1 MLIDRLSQECLER
14 LSRSLEK
21 GPTVNWQALATKGFP
36 RYYSEGLAQLQ
47 SSTQLL
53 DDLTSRHVTVQELLR
68 ALDFIGNKRAGN
80 IVREALFPELR
91 KSYMDREMPQV
102 TPGVRFGQPEEND
115 DATQEQAETL
125 LLPVQ
130 ETGIG
135 NQKPSSHSARNAKW
149 MNLIITV
156 FPCFGHCQHFY

>member
-68 ALDFIGNKRAGN
+68 ALDFIGNKRAGD
-80 IVREALFPELR
+80 IVREGKLVIVIVHYLAVIVSIRIF
-91 KSYMDREMPQV
+91 
-102 TPGVRFGQPEEND
+102 
-115 DATQEQAETL
+115 L
-125 LLPVQ
+125 LLISLSIKLL
-130 ETGIG
+130 TGR
-135 NQKPSSHSARNAKW
+135 K
-149 MNLIITV
+149 L
-156 FPCFGHCQHFY
+156 C